1 MKKKQK
7 PEILEPVVV
16 TEREFTRANDLLT
29 QIVVNLGQQSKLKE
43 QEAGLRSDLL
53 EVVKPIATK
62 DNRTPL
68 PGVAVPVTKVFDYD
82 TDKAL
87 AWVLDDKNISG
98 AHTMLEV
105 DEAGVM
111 RLVALALTSDPE
123 MAGKIKD
130 CFTLKHTGYN
140 AALRKE
146 THVGMPPYTMN
157 EHEGLSLT
165 FQSIKLGEAL
175 RETLVIVDEVDRPTF
190 EDVAAPDTPEA
201 LAS

>member
-1 MKKKQK
+1 MPSKKK

-16 TEREFTRANDLLT
+16 TQREFTRANDLLT

-43 QEAGLRSDLL
+43 QEYGLRSDLL
-53 EVVKPIATK
+53 EVVKPMATP

-87 AWVLDDKNISG
+87 AWALDDKNISG

-111 RLVALALTSDPE
+111 RLVALALTTDPE
-123 MAGKIKD
+123 LAEKIKD

-140 AALRKE
+140 AALRKG
-146 THVGMPPYTMN
+146 THVGMPPFTMN
-157 EHEGLSLT
+157 EHVGISLT
-165 FQSIKLGEAL
+165 LQSVKLGETL
-175 RETLVIVDEVDRPTF
+175 RDALVIVDEVDRPTF
-190 EDVAAPDTPEA
+190 ETAPPAEA